1 MKIQNLLGVVLY
13 TEDGM
18 FSERNKWI
26 NLHLIISKF
35 LCYAL
40 IGSIAVELQVQM
52 VEFLNGDSTIMKV
65 SALVGLFCSLL
76 VNGFFTNKKWIQRA
90 RRFYCVL
97 SLVATVSLVATNMIV
112 VYEDNVVI
120 RFVINTIINNSIVTV
135 LGNSISDTI
144 NNLFQGTD
152 KTIYQSKKQV
162 ISISASLVGMVLAFF
177 IHLDLNGLIVF
188 ESIIYIFM
196 MLDDLFIMRKLQ
208 KQVFGEAEDSPN
220 TELKEAA

>member
-1 MKIQNLLGVVLY
+1 MKKLLSVVFY
-13 TEDGM
+13 MEDGFM
-18 FSERNKWI
+18 GSNKWV
-26 NLHLIISKF
+26 NLHLLISKF

-65 SALVGLFCSLL
+65 SALIGLFCSLL
-76 VNGFFTNKKWIQRA
+76 VNGFFTNKEWVIRA
-90 RRFYCVL
+90 RRYYCVL
-97 SLVATVSLVATNMIV
+97 SLIATVGLVATNMVV

-162 ISISASLVGMVLAFF
+162 ISISASLVGMILAFF

-188 ESIIYIFM
+188 ESVIYIFM
-196 MLDDLFIMRKLQ
+196 MLDDFFVMKKLQ
-208 KQVFGEAEDSPN
+208 KQVFGDAEESPN
-220 TELKEAA
+220 EIREAA